1 MNDRGSV
8 IDFHANKPHIVC
20 EVICLKCHHR
30 WVAVYPEE
38 TLLKELEC
46 PCGEVGYVI
55 KTGQDFDFED

>member
-1 MNDRGSV
+1 MNDRENV

-46 PCGEVGYVI
+46 PCGAVGYVI
-55 KTGQDFDFED
+55 KTGQDFQE